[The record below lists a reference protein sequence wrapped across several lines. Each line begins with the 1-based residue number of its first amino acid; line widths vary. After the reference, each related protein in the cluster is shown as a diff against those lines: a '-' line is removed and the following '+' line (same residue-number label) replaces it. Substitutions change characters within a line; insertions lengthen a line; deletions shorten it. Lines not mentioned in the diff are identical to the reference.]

1 MSSGRFDRNI
11 RFFGRSGQERLRS
24 VSVAVVGVGGIGT
37 HVVQQLSLLGV
48 GGLALIDPQELDRSN
63 LNRYVGARYDDPIP
77 GTRKVD
83 VGERIARSIGP
94 EIRIVKVFDSLV
106 SHDAFRAIIEADYAF
121 GCVDREGV
129 RLILN
134 ELCAAYSRPYFDV
147 ASEIVSEGGVAY
159 GGRVF
164 AAWDGGGCLACL
176 GILDLAEAQQDLF
189 GPEGRRDFEATYG
202 VEHTHLGDPGPSVV
216 SINGVVA
223 SLAVTEFM
231 VAVTGIRPPQRLLN
245 YYGHL
250 APDRGDR
257 PVTVSV
263 DQPWPDCYYC
273 KGIRGAREK
282 ADVLRYIRAGVGQ
295 YLH

>member
-1 MSSGRFDRNI
+1 MSSDRFDRNI
-11 RFFGRSGQERLRS
+11 RFFGRTGQERLRS
-24 VSVAVVGVGGIGT
+24 ASVAVVGVGGIGT

-83 VGERIARSIGP
+83 LGERIARSIGP

-134 ELCAAYSRPYFDV
+134 ELCAAYSRPYFDI
-147 ASEIVSEGGVAY
+147 ASEIVPKEGLAY
-159 GGRVF
+159 GGRAF
-164 AAWDGGGCLACL
+164 AAWDGSGCLVCL
-176 GILDLAEAQQDLF
+176 GILDLAEVQQDLS
-189 GPEGRRDFEATYG
+189 GPEGRDDFGAIYG
-202 VEHTHLGDPGPSVV
+202 VDRTLLGEPGPSVV
-216 SINGVVA
+216 SINALVA

-231 VAVTGIRPPQRLLN
+231 VAVTGIRPPRRLLN

-250 APDRGDR
+250 VPHRSDRQ
-257 PVTVSV
+257 VTVSA
-263 DQPWPDCYYC
+263 DEPWLDCYYC
-273 KGIRGAREK
+273 KGIRGVGEK
-282 ADVLRYIRAGVGQ
+282 ADVERYIRAGVGQ
-295 YLH
+295 WLR